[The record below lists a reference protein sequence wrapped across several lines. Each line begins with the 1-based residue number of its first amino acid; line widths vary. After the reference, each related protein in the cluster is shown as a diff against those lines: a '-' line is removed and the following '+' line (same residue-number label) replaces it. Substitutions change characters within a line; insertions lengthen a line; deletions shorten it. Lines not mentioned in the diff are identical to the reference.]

1 MQLTP
6 DKTVDSLASLVQQLS
21 SPLKMAFPSLIS
33 PAAEGHVL
41 TQQYALL
48 PADLRE
54 VADLEAALEEAGF
67 RPDFMTLVIAECVLV
82 YMPPEDSQ
90 RLVSRLGELLPTAA
104 FVVYEQV
111 LSPRRLNAIPAKL
124 LADCTVSHMC
134 CHRLSTEA
142 QLPLY
147 PDRQGQWRCQC

>member
-1 MQLTP
+1 M
-6 DKTVDSLASLVQQLS
+6 
-21 SPLKMAFPSLIS
+21 
-33 PAAEGHVL
+33 L

-54 VADLEAALEEAGF
+54 VADLEAALKEAGF
-67 RPDFMTLVIAECVLV
+67 RPDLMTLVIAECVLV

-111 LSPRRLNAIPAKL
+111 WFPGRQKSIPAML
-124 LADCTVSHMC
+124 LA
-134 CHRLSTEA
+134 
-142 QLPLY
+142 
-147 PDRQGQWRCQC
+147 